1 MKIMNSNII
10 NYHSYNTEKIV
21 DNKKSSELV
30 KNDNSDKIYKKIS
43 EDTFKNMGPNAPK
56 AVKDAWEKTL
66 EETGAYDLGRDE
78 NGVGYITQMDILRAI
93 KRAQNE
99 SYDILGNSVDSAV
112 EAVNL
117 ALSMLKNPITPETDP
132 QKIKRQE
139 KEKEF
144 YEAFL
149 KNLNQI

>member
-1 MKIMNSNII
+1 MNSNII
-10 NYHSYNTEKIV
+10 NYHSYNTENIV

-30 KNDNSDKIYKKIS
+30 KNDDSDKIYKKIS
-43 EDTFKNMGPNAPK
+43 EDTFKNIGPNAPK

-78 NGVGYITQMDILRAI
+78 NGVGYITQMHILRAI

-139 KEKEF
+139 KEQEF

-149 KNLNQI
+149 KNIKQI